1 MQDDA
6 TPVPRRRRRAV
17 RRAAGPPGPRVAV
30 SADADSPAGD
40 PQHVK
45 VAPEHADT
53 VTETAAD
60 TEAAAGMLVDAPSDP
75 APAGPAHAHPH
86 VPGPGHGHPPGREP
100 TPQHPAGTGEPQRR
114 SGRSAARGCGRAIAA
129 LARHDP
135 VQPGVP
141 RCGDAGQ
148 GGRSA
153 QRRRSRGGGG
163 RGDDCP
169 AALRTA
175 DRTDRRTPAGPP
187 SAPARRRRPVALGSR
202 VRSALWNQPAAV
214 HRRHESATGLS
225 PSPSCG
231 LV

>member
-114 SGRSAARGCGRAIAA
+114 SGRSAREDAAERSLRSLVTTRSSQVSPVAAMRAREVALPSDADLAAAEAEVTIVRRHYVPPTALTAGR
-129 LARHDP
+129 RP
-135 VQPGVP
+135 
-141 RCGDAGQ
+141 
-148 GGRSA
+148 
-153 QRRRSRGGGG
+153 
-163 RGDDCP
+163 
-169 AALRTA
+169 
-175 DRTDRRTPAGPP
+175 DRP
-187 SAPARRRRPVALGSR
+187 RRRPGDGG
-202 VRSALWNQPAAV
+202 Q
-214 HRRHESATGLS
+214 
-225 PSPSCG
+225 
-231 LV
+231 